1 MCRFPASRLPCG
13 VLNHQIQLADLQM
26 ASRTGLG
33 LVLKRYR
40 AAAGLSQEGLAARA
54 GLSTRAISDLERGLH
69 RAPHGDTL
77 DRLAAALALSAQQR
91 AVLLA
96 AARPELDGALALPV
110 PMSTAPT
117 AGHGAMLARSLPL
130 PPTALIGRVV
140 DQANAM
146 SILRDGG
153 TRLLTVTGPSG
164 VGKTRLALAVARE
177 LSADFAD
184 GVAFVE
190 LAAIRDAALVPAA
203 IAQALGV
210 RERSDILSDAA
221 LAERVSAHVGDQ
233 RLLLVLD
240 NAEHVLDAA
249 PFIADLLARCPG
261 LVVLATSRAPLR
273 LRAERALP
281 LEPLPLGDAVA
292 LFRERARAARPDGT
306 YDADE
311 VATICEWVDRLPLA
325 IELAAAQVR
334 ALALPQLRDHLAAH
348 RLALLRGGARDLPAR
363 QRVMEDAI
371 GWSYE
376 LLAEPER
383 RCFRALGVFVG
394 GWTLDAARAVCWG
407 GDGEGGA
414 DVAASHVALPA
425 LAALVDA
432 SLIQT
437 DMTPMDGSP
446 RFALLELMRE
456 YALERLRDAGEEVDC
471 RRRHAAYYTRLAEA
485 AMRLAPGPGEGTSA
499 ARLALDLPNA
509 RAALEWAERHAD
521 AEQGLR
527 LLGFAR
533 LWHVRGQIGEAVHW
547 QERMLALDAQAR
559 ERGEPAGPLALRAT
573 MLYGFARTLLGAG
586 ELARAAAAATEA
598 VRLAE
603 IAGDERALSDAHATI
618 GLVAQADGRL
628 DEAAEAFT
636 ASYAHAQLTGERGL
650 GVPALFHMAEL
661 ARLRAEFERAG
672 TLLEQALALAR
683 ASGDAW
689 DVAIITTML
698 GHHDRQRGRYPQAR
712 ARYHESLPL
721 FRAFGSPTYL
731 AWCLEGLAAT
741 LGAQG
746 WHGRAAR
753 LCAAAA
759 ALREHAH
766 TPLPPAERAT
776 FADTIAAARATLG
789 EPAFSA
795 EWAAGSVLTLD
806 AAVDTALAADEA
818 HTANGA

>member
-1 MCRFPASRLPCG
+1 
-13 VLNHQIQLADLQM
+13 M

-33 LVLKRYR
+33 LLLRRYR

-77 DRLAAALALSAQQR
+77 DRLAAALALSAQQH
-91 AVLLA
+91 AVMLA
-96 AARPELDGALALPV
+96 AARPELDGAFTLPIPAAATPAAV
-110 PMSTAPT
+110 
-117 AGHGAMLARSLPL
+117 AGAALARSLPL
-130 PPTALIGRVV
+130 PPTTLIGRVV
-140 DQANAM
+140 DQVNAL
-146 SILRDGG
+146 SVLRDDGA
-153 TRLLTVTGPSG
+153 RLLTLIGPSG

-177 LSADFAD
+177 LSPDFAD
-184 GVAFVE
+184 GVVFVE

-210 RERSDILSDAA
+210 REQSDILSDAA
-221 LAERVSAHVGDQ
+221 LATGSALAEQVSAHLGDQ

-249 PFIADLLARCPG
+249 PFVADLLARCPG
-261 LVVLATSRAPLR
+261 LAVLATSRTPLR
-273 LRAERALP
+273 LRAERTLP
-281 LEPLPLGDAVA
+281 LEPLPLDDAVA
-292 LFRERARAARPDGT
+292 LFRERARAARPNGT
-306 YDADE
+306 YDAAE
-311 VATICEWVDRLPLA
+311 VAAICERVDRLPLA

-363 QRVMEDAI
+363 QRAMADAI

-376 LLAEPER
+376 LLAEAER

-394 GWTLDAARAVCWG
+394 GWTLDAACAVCWG
-407 GDGEGGA
+407 EDGEDGE
-414 DVAASHVALPA
+414 DVAAPHEAIPA

-432 SLIQT
+432 SLVQA
-437 DMTPMDGSP
+437 DMTTMDGSP
-446 RFALLELMRE
+446 RFGLLELMRE
-456 YALERLRDAGEEVDC
+456 YALERLRAAGEEEGC
-471 RRRHAAYYTRLAEA
+471 RRRHAVYYAGLAEIA
-485 AMRLAPGPGEGTSA
+485 AGLAPGEGAGA
-499 ARLALDLPNA
+499 ARLARDLPNA
-509 RAALEWAERHAD
+509 RAALEWAERR
-521 AEQGLR
+521 AEAEPGLR

-533 LWHVRGQIGEAVHW
+533 LWHVRGQIGEAVRW

-559 ERGEPAGPLALRAT
+559 ERGEPAAPLALRAGR
-573 MLYGFARTLLGAG
+573 LYGFARTLLGAG
-586 ELARAAAAATEA
+586 ELARAAVAATEA

-618 GLVAQADGRL
+618 GLIAQADGRL

-650 GVPALFHMAEL
+650 GVPALFHLAEL
-661 ARLRAEFERAG
+661 ARLRAEIERAG

-698 GHHDRQRGRYPQAR
+698 GHHDRQRGCYPQAR
-712 ARYHESLPL
+712 ARYRESLPL

-741 LGAQG
+741 LGAEG
-746 WHGRAAR
+746 RHGRAAL
-753 LCAAAA
+753 LCATAA
-759 ALREHAH
+759 ALRAHAH
-766 TPLPPAERAT
+766 TPLPPAERAA
-776 FADTIAAARATLG
+776 FADTIAAARAALG
-789 EPAFSA
+789 EPAFDA
-795 EWAAGSVLTLD
+795 EWAAGSALTLD
-806 AAVDTALAADEA
+806 TAVDAALAADEA
-818 HTANGA
+818 HTANGV